1 MLLMFDKSLKGQIH
15 IPNNIPIYTEF
26 PSIVIV
32 SMSAPFQVVS
42 PFVDSG
48 GEPKNSSPKVGF
60 EGNFGRFSLDLNVA
74 LFKDGG

>member
-1 MLLMFDKSLKGQIH
+1 MLQMLLMFDKSLKGQIH
-15 IPNNIPIYTEF
+15 IPINIRIYMEF

-48 GEPKNSSPKVGF
+48 GEAKNLHQKLALKVTLEVF
-60 EGNFGRFSLDLNVA
+60 FRP
-74 LFKDGG
+74 